1 MQQVALFISEKSF
14 SSKQATKSQGCAPTS
29 IVNRTFHKGLVTLL
43 IDVKIGE
50 LYASHCT
57 DQVEIVNLSS
67 GPEDFLLLTVP
78 NVEWM

>member
-1 MQQVALFISEKSF
+1 MYCVHH
-14 SSKQATKSQGCAPTS
+14 
-29 IVNRTFHKGLVTLL
+29 R
-43 IDVKIGE
+43 IDVQIGE